1 MFVMMTTIEELIGN
15 LLLRHNCVIVPS
27 FGGFVA
33 KPVSAKIDY
42 SKGTMMPPSKS
53 LLFNKQLINNDGLLI
68 NELALSNSSSFD
80 FASAEVKEK
89 VSEWQALLKRGERIE
104 LDRIG
109 HLYFD
114 EEQNIC
120 FEQDRF
126 FNLLMES
133 FGLGQVQFLSQEKA
147 PLIEQKT
154 TLVSE
159 KEVVIITENKETPI
173 IPISVPLKKE
183 EAIVAEPVIGRNR
196 KNIRRYVAAACFLP
210 FAFYSIW
217 IPVKTDVL
225 ESGVLSIRDFNP
237 FHKSSEGA
245 YFQSELTSLPTYTGE
260 EDPTL
265 EDELSGLPSD
275 VEIYSYK
282 YSDDFYIPV
291 QLEKKLEKTL
301 PVDENPEAVFNPNAM
316 NYIVGCF
323 GDKTNADNMVLKLN
337 NSGLEARIL
346 DVNNGL
352 HRVTAGSAIS
362 VESLK
367 SIKSQ
372 VAGLGLVGWTL
383 K

>member
-1 MFVMMTTIEELIGN
+1 MFVLMTSIEDLIGN

-42 SKGTMMPPSKS
+42 KKGTMLPPSKS

-68 NELALSNSSSFD
+68 NELALANSSSFD
-80 FASAEVKEK
+80 SASEEVREK
-89 VSEWQALLKRGERIE
+89 VSVWQASLKRGERIE

-126 FNLLMES
+126 FNLLLES
-133 FGLGQVQFLSQEKA
+133 FGLGQVHFLTQEKTSV
-147 PLIEQKT
+147 IEEKVS
-154 TLVSE
+154 LVPE
-159 KEVVIITENKETPI
+159 KEVAVITEQEETPI
-173 IPISVPLKKE
+173 IPISTPLKKKE
-183 EAIVAEPVIGRNR
+183 IIITEPRIGRNR
-196 KNIRRYVAAACFLP
+196 KKIRRYVAAACFLP

-237 FHKSSEGA
+237 FHKTSEGV
-245 YFQSELTSLPTYTGE
+245 YFQSELTSVPTSTE
-260 EDPTL
+260 EEQSTL
-265 EDELSGLPSD
+265 ENELSELPSD
-275 VEIYSYK
+275 VKVYSYK

-291 QLEKKLEKTL
+291 QLIETTDEIP
-301 PVDENPEAVFNPNAM
+301 PVDETPEEAFNPNAV

-323 GDKTNADNMVLKLN
+323 GDKTNATNMVLKLN
-337 NSGLEARIL
+337 NSGLDARIL

-362 VESLK
+362 NESLQ

-372 VAGLGLVGWTL
+372 VEGLGLVGWTL

>member
-1 MFVMMTTIEELIGN
+1 MFVLMTSIEDLIGN

-42 SKGTMMPPSKS
+42 KKGTMLPPSKS

-68 NELALSNSSSFD
+68 NELALANSSSFD
-80 FASAEVKEK
+80 SASEEVREK
-89 VSEWQALLKRGERIE
+89 VSVWQASLKRGERIE

-126 FNLLMES
+126 FNLLLES
-133 FGLGQVQFLSQEKA
+133 FGLGQVHFLTQEKTSV
-147 PLIEQKT
+147 IEEKVS
-154 TLVSE
+154 LVPE
-159 KEVVIITENKETPI
+159 KEVAVITEQEETPI
-173 IPISVPLKKE
+173 IPISTPLKKKE
-183 EAIVAEPVIGRNR
+183 IIITEPRIGRNR
-196 KNIRRYVAAACFLP
+196 KKIRRYVAAACFLP

-237 FHKSSEGA
+237 FHKTSEGV
-245 YFQSELTSLPTYTGE
+245 YFQSELTSVPTSTE
-260 EDPTL
+260 EEQSTL
-265 EDELSGLPSD
+265 ENELSELPSD
-275 VEIYSYK
+275 VKVYSYK

-291 QLEKKLEKTL
+291 QLIETTDEIP
-301 PVDENPEAVFNPNAM
+301 PVDETPEEAFNPNAV

-323 GDKTNADNMVLKLN
+323 GDKTNATNMVLKLN
-337 NSGLEARIL
+337 NSGLDARIL

-362 VESLK
+362 NESLQ
-367 SIKSQ
+367 SIKDQ
-372 VAGLGLVGWTL
+372 VEGLGLVGWTL

>member
-1 MFVMMTTIEELIGN
+1 MFVMMTTIEQLIGD

-42 SKGTMMPPSKS
+42 TKGTMIPPSKS

-68 NELALSNSSSFD
+68 NELALANTLSFD
-80 FASAEVKEK
+80 SATAEVKEK
-89 VSEWQALLKRGERIE
+89 VGEWQTLLKRGERIE

-114 EEQNIC
+114 KEQNIC

-126 FNLLMES
+126 FNLLLES
-133 FGLGQVQFLSQEKA
+133 FGLGQVQFLSQEKT
-147 PLIEQKT
+147 PIVEQKIISIT
-154 TLVSE
+154 E
-159 KEVVIITENKETPI
+159 KEAVEKVVEKETPI
-173 IPISVPLKKE
+173 IPISTPLKEKE
-183 EAIVAEPVIGRNR
+183 VSEVEPNTGRNR
-196 KNIRRYVAAACFLP
+196 KKIRRYVAAACFLP

-225 ESGVLSIRDFNP
+225 ESGILSIRDFNP
-237 FHKSSEGA
+237 FHKTSEGV
-245 YFQSELTSLPTYTGE
+245 YFQSELNAAPATSE
-260 EDPTL
+260 VEASL
-265 EDELSGLPSD
+265 ENELNELPSE
-275 VEIYSYK
+275 VEVYSYK

-291 QLEKKLEKTL
+291 QLKKAKEPL
-301 PVDENPEAVFNPNAM
+301 PLNNTSSEAFNPDAM

-323 GDKTNADNMVLKLN
+323 GDKTNATNMVLKLN
-337 NSGLEARIL
+337 NSGLDARIL

-362 VESLK
+362 NESLL

-372 VAGLGLVGWTL
+372 VEGLGLVGWTL

>member
-1 MFVMMTTIEELIGN
+1 MFVLMTSIEDLIGN

-42 SKGTMMPPSKS
+42 KKGTMLPPSKS

-68 NELALSNSSSFD
+68 NELALANSSSFD
-80 FASAEVKEK
+80 SASEEVREK
-89 VSEWQALLKRGERIE
+89 VSVWQASLKRGERIE

-126 FNLLMES
+126 FNLLLES
-133 FGLGQVQFLSQEKA
+133 FGLGQVHFLTQEKTSV
-147 PLIEQKT
+147 IEEKVS
-154 TLVSE
+154 LVPE
-159 KEVVIITENKETPI
+159 KEVAVITEQEETPI
-173 IPISVPLKKE
+173 IPISTPLKKKE
-183 EAIVAEPVIGRNR
+183 IIITEPRIGQNR
-196 KNIRRYVAAACFLP
+196 KKIRRYVAAACFLP

-237 FHKSSEGA
+237 FHKTSEGV
-245 YFQSELTSLPTYTGE
+245 YFQSELTSVPTSTE
-260 EDPTL
+260 EEQSTL
-265 EDELSGLPSD
+265 ENELSELPSD
-275 VEIYSYK
+275 VKVYSYK

-291 QLEKKLEKTL
+291 QLIETTDEIP
-301 PVDENPEAVFNPNAM
+301 PVDETPEEAFNPNAV

-323 GDKTNADNMVLKLN
+323 GDKTNATNMVLKLN
-337 NSGLEARIL
+337 NSGLDARIL

-362 VESLK
+362 NESLQ
-367 SIKSQ
+367 SIKDQ
-372 VAGLGLVGWTL
+372 VEGLGLVGWTL